1 MTKKLLNAL
10 FVGAVLLV
18 LLAGLAKTLFFPEE
32 INEYENRYA
41 EQVEPP
47 TLSTVLDGSF
57 QESMDG
63 ALSDQVPFST
73 TCKRLYN
80 SLRSAFRNALLSPIL
95 EQTSYFYVTLTDKI
109 QLFGGDYLVYPTYKL
124 EDLKEALSA
133 TADSHN
139 RMAAAHPDTEFYFY
153 YIEKDVDMNFETGEP
168 ILAYEYL
175 RECLSVPADHIGSF
189 PVPNFNT
196 YREFF
201 YRTDHHW
208 NHAGSYAGYLDL
220 VELLG
225 ISEPAL
231 EPADTVTVGNFSG
244 SKAAQAGVSNAE
256 PFAAH
261 RFDFPA
267 MTVTVNGQ
275 RAEDYGDQA
284 SFFNGSAAASLS
296 YGHFYGG
303 DSGEVILDT
312 GTTGRGNLLV
322 IGESHDNAI
331 LKLLASHYDRTHSI
345 DLRNYEHDIGAPFD
359 LNTYLEQHG
368 IDAVLFIG
376 SVGFY
381 TSETFRLEG

>member
-10 FVGAVLLV
+10 FVGAALLV

-63 ALSDQVPFST
+63 ALSDQVFLST

-80 SLRSAFRNALLSPIL
+80 SLRSAFRGALLAPIL
-95 EQTSYFYVTLTDKI
+95 EQTSYFYITLTDQI
-109 QLFGGDYLVYPTYKL
+109 RLFGGDYLVYPTYKL
-124 EDLKEALSA
+124 DDLKEALSA

-139 RMAAAHPDTEFYFY
+139 RMAAAHPDTDFYFY
-153 YIEKDVDMNFETGEP
+153 YIEKDVDVNFETGEP
-168 ILAYEYL
+168 VLAYDYL
-175 RECLSVPADHIGSF
+175 RERLSVPADHIARF

-196 YREFF
+196 YRELF
-201 YRTDHHW
+201 YHTDHHW
-208 NHAGSYAGYLDL
+208 NHTGSYAGYLAL
-220 VELLG
+220 LELLG

-231 EPADTVTVGNFSG
+231 EPVDTVTVGNFSG

-267 MTVTVNGQ
+267 MTITVNG
-275 RAEDYGDQA
+275 RPAEDYGKQDA
-284 SFFNGSAAASLS
+284 FFDGSSAVSLT
-296 YGHFYGG
+296 YGNFYGG
-303 DSGEVILDT
+303 DSGEVIFDT

-331 LKLLASHYDRTHSI
+331 LKLLASHYDRTHAI
-345 DLRNYEHDIGAPFD
+345 DLRNYEHDMGSPFD
-359 LNTYLEQHG
+359 LDTYLEQHG
-368 IDAVLFIG
+368 IDTVLFLG

-381 TSETFRLEG
+381 TSETFRLGG

>member
-41 EQVEPP
+41 EQIEPP
-47 TLSTVLDGSF
+47 TLSAFLDGSF

-80 SLRSAFRNALLSPIL
+80 SLRSAFRSALLSPIL

-109 QLFGGDYLVYPTYKL
+109 QLFGGEYLVYPTYEL
-124 EDLKEALSA
+124 EDLKKDLSD

-139 RMAAAHPDTEFYFY
+139 RMAASHPDTEFYFY
-153 YIEKDVDMNFETGEP
+153 YIEKDVDVNFETGAQL
-168 ILAYEYL
+168 LAYDYL
-175 RECLSVPADHIGSF
+175 REHLTVPADHIGSF

-208 NHAGSYAGYLDL
+208 NHAGSYGGYLAL

-231 EPADTVTVGNFSG
+231 EPVDTVTVGNFSG
-244 SKAAQAGVSNAE
+244 SKAAQAAGSYLESFV
-256 PFAAH
+256 AH

-267 MTVTVNGQ
+267 MTITVNGR
-275 RAEDYGDQA
+275 RAEDYGNQA
-284 SFFNGSAAASLS
+284 AFLDGSAAASLT

-303 DSGEVILDT
+303 DYGEVILDT
-312 GTTGRGNLLV
+312 GTTGRGSLLV
-322 IGESHDNAI
+322 IGESHDNAV
-331 LKLLASHYDRTHSI
+331 LKLLASHYDSTHAI
-345 DLRNYEHDIGAPFD
+345 DLRNYEHDMGAPFD
-359 LNTYLEQHG
+359 LGTYLEQHG
-368 IDAVLFIG
+368 IDTVLFIG